1 MKISPYLDNL
11 LTRWG
16 NSARKNKAWYNECP
30 YLKEA
35 IGRTTRTPTVITDDD
50 EVENIGKAIGN
61 LVEPLRKSLEA
72 HYKHKLKTNV
82 VKANWCRCS
91 KKDYKASFW
100 VAIEKLEYFVAE
112 QMTVNT

>member
-16 NSARKNKAWYNECP
+16 NSARKDKPWYTECP

-35 IGRTTRTPTVITDDD
+35 IGRTTRTPTVIIDGD

-61 LVEPLRKSLEA
+61 LAESLRKALEA
-72 HYKHKLKTNV
+72 HYKHRLKTNE
-82 VKANWCRCS
+82 VKAKWCRCS
-91 KKDYKASFW
+91 KQDYAANYW
-100 VAIEKLEYFVAE
+100 EAIRKLEGVVAVE
-112 QMTVNT
+112 MAI